1 MSPNAA
7 ADQAAL
13 YSIYLNGDWAGP
25 YRVSQ
30 IRELVAQGTIAT
42 DAIAYAASQERH
54 YMVEELLATS
64 PPAEPLKANPADS
77 ITQGMPALFDDVFDM
92 APQSSE
98 SFDNVLPDLKAFY
111 VAYLGLTEHTGESKK
126 LLADLLGA
134 HQKLIQE
141 LDHRRSDINTLSRV
155 INEIDHVGDYLA
167 NRHQLPQ
174 LWQLLSEMEKID
186 LAVRPDDG
194 VSSARAVLAL
204 LAGRAEVQAN
214 ADDHGSSVLLDLAG
228 LDDEADSV
236 ITRKILLSARS
247 EVASTK
253 RDMDVLQQTYN
264 ELQEQHNK
272 DLEDARKKVEK
283 AESARREERLATN
296 QTIAE
301 VRNLAA
307 EIQRLANKTDITGSD
322 DHELVRQIVHLGE
335 ELRTADASTLAYM
348 AEDVLIRMVAHLR
361 NLATNAGGDSAPLR
375 AELAHARE
383 SLAQAHAQVAQL
395 TTERDN
401 LRIQHEQS
409 RLAAE
414 KASERAKE
422 REHRLRSTV
431 TALEVT
437 KELHQEVME
446 DLKVQL
452 QTAQGRVEDMERN
465 LASVRG
471 EMKDTTGTVEARG
484 KAIQHEMQRM
494 VEMKTMLEV
503 RSNELSTS
511 LKNAEADLAKAQ
523 SSETGQDTSLA
534 EALAAKVTQLR
545 ATYEI
550 TTNRLKDQESIAER
564 LTRDLEVSRQEA
576 LELRGRSDQLSSEL
590 GEARGSLSAARHRLE
605 ELSQAYARL
614 DAERESLH
622 TELHHRKQT
631 DTIHKLADGGD
642 HPSERIS
649 KLERDSA
656 MLERQLGAERRQAE
670 QLAEARNALEVRI
683 TEIAGERNELR
694 QKLDS
699 LQQEHLAEHT
709 RHTAAIAKSTQ
720 AAIEAERRLRELQ
733 NQIGELEARLTT
745 PRKSSDG
752 LEPSTV
758 RVAANANHGALE
770 STEQPNLRAKLDE
783 ITRQRDVALA
793 EVEALR
799 AVSAPPLPLDPTSN
813 RLVELEQQLSKA
825 HAEVAAIA
833 ERHAQVVAERDR
845 VQREFARLRN
855 ELESAAVEHRTALKS
870 ARDRLSE
877 SQERVTNLERQ
888 LTTSAERDAD
898 GGTLRK
904 LLDESVA
911 EQERLAGELARLQVS
926 VPADRDQQIIGLAK
940 ATQQLAS
947 EQEKVNV
954 LTRSLVETLQQ
965 SASARDRAQDLQTH
979 LDLRTGERDQLQLQL
994 NRLRAELDNARLG
1007 VGAGTNLDEVVKT
1020 ALSKRDQALAEL
1032 EHVRQE
1038 LTDTKAQFNLHAHT
1052 SSALENLGHEQQRI
1066 RTLENQLSSLQ
1077 KEADQRQQMFNEAR
1091 ARMVQVS
1098 SECDRLAAELA
1109 ELKSRPD
1116 QEAELKMLRRRLIR
1130 AKRQI
1135 KRLRRERDAA
1145 VAERQHSATN
1155 LHELTGQIERL
1166 KNAQRAAA
1174 EALGLPP
1181 SALPMDPQ
1189 PAGTSKFSASDRPA
1203 VITREFHPV
1212 DLSGSRLSVG
1222 AAGAKVRPLAAAA
1235 GEGGLVSAFGRPR
1248 VISKTANYGNVPVFT
1263 SRLGAPSVGNQSHPA
1278 LMTAKSVRK
1287 HMISRKLVVTGIVTG
1302 GLIACAGMWV
1312 VVLPNMFP
1320 ISDNAVVNCK
1330 VSIIRTPID
1339 GQIIDFKA
1347 LPGASIAV
1355 GQVLAKIQND
1365 RLDHSQL
1372 RALETE
1378 AQNNQRLLVEL
1389 QQRHDTDHNEKM
1401 RLSDALSQWR
1411 ATRVLALT
1419 TALDSAKAAQTLA
1432 KNAVDNSDARLRG
1445 LRLAGVPTADLV
1457 ETAVAYER
1465 AKLQL
1470 AAADKAVS
1478 DLEKSSTAVA
1488 AGECDSEWERYSIL
1502 DETTKRLAISQSEIP
1517 RLSKVTQETNER
1529 KATEEARLARLRTAT
1544 VTATKDGKI
1553 QKLFAREGKLLHSG
1567 ESIAS
1572 IALPVESTTEAIN
1585 NVVIECAITDSLAK
1599 DINVRDEITAYL
1611 MSNQR
1616 KVRGRVIEKVEPS
1629 SAIESGTAD
1638 KSDWSDDF
1646 ISEPR
1651 NRTHTI
1657 VRIAIEGETPAWL
1670 NNDIKIPQGVKV
1682 MFLGSNP
1689 SMLDRFLATIARIGR
1704 F

>member
-7 ADQAAL
+7 TDQATL

-42 DAIAYAASQERH
+42 DAIAYASAQERH
-54 YMVEELLATS
+54 YLVEELLAANPPVEIPKITPAGTLTQD
-64 PPAEPLKANPADS
+64 PPAL
-77 ITQGMPALFDDVFDM
+77 LDDVFDM

-111 VAYLGLTEHTGESKK
+111 SAYLGLTEHAGEPKK
-126 LLADLLGA
+126 LLTDLQGA
-134 HQKLIQE
+134 HHHLIEE
-141 LDHRRSDINTLSRV
+141 LDRRRSDINTLSRV

-194 VSSARAVLAL
+194 VFSARAVLAL
-204 LAGRAEVQAN
+204 LAGRAEVQVN

-236 ITRKILLSARS
+236 ITRKILISAVRN

-253 RDMDVLQQTYN
+253 RDMDVLQQTYS

-307 EIQRLANKTDITGSD
+307 EIQRLANKADITGSND
-322 DHELVRQIVHLGE
+322 RELVRQVVHLGE

-375 AELAHARE
+375 AELVLARE
-383 SLAQAHAQVAQL
+383 GLAQALAQVAQL
-395 TTERDN
+395 TTERDH
-401 LRIQHEQS
+401 LRVQHEQS

-446 DLKVQL
+446 DLKTQL

-523 SSETGQDTSLA
+523 SSETGQDASLA

-622 TELHHRKQT
+622 TELHQRKHT
-631 DTIHKLADGGD
+631 DTIHKLLESSD

-656 MLERQLGAERRQAE
+656 LLERQLGAERRQAE

-683 TEIAGERNELR
+683 TEIAGERNEL
-694 QKLDS
+694 QHQLDG

-720 AAIEAERRLRELQ
+720 AAIEAERRLRDLQ
-733 NQIGELEARLTT
+733 NQIGELEERLTT

-752 LEPSTV
+752 LDPSTA
-758 RVAANANHGALE
+758 RVAAHANYGALE
-770 STEQPNLRAKLDE
+770 STEQQNLRAKLDQ
-783 ITRQRDVALA
+783 ITHERDLALT
-793 EVEALR
+793 ELEALR

-813 RLVELEQQLSKA
+813 RLVELEQQLTQA
-825 HAEVAAIA
+825 HAEIAAIA

-888 LTTSAERDAD
+888 LTTSAARDAD
-898 GGTLRK
+898 GGALRK
-904 LLDESVA
+904 LLNESVA

-947 EQEKVNV
+947 EQEKVSV

-979 LDLRTGERDQLQLQL
+979 LDLRTGERDQLQHQL

-1032 EHVRQE
+1032 DRVRQE

-1098 SECDRLAAELA
+1098 SERDRLAAELA

-1145 VAERQHSATN
+1145 VAERQRSATT
-1155 LHELTGQIERL
+1155 LPELTGQIERL
-1166 KNAQRAAA
+1166 KSSQRAAA

-1189 PAGTSKFSASDRPA
+1189 PAGTKKFSSGDRPA
-1203 VITREFHPV
+1203 VVTREFHPV
-1212 DLSGSRLSVG
+1212 DLSGSRQSIG
-1222 AAGAKVRPLAAAA
+1222 AVGAKVRPLAAAA

-1263 SRLGAPSVGNQSHPA
+1263 SRLGAPSVGNNSHPA
-1278 LMTAKSVRK
+1278 LMSAKSVRK
-1287 HMISRKLVVTGIVTG
+1287 HVFSRKLVVTGIVAG
-1302 GLIACAGMWV
+1302 GLIACAGMGA
-1312 VVLPNMFP
+1312 VVLPSMFP
-1320 ISDNAVVNCK
+1320 ISDKAVVNFR
-1330 VSIIRTPID
+1330 VSIIRAPID
-1339 GQIIDFKA
+1339 GRITNFNA
-1347 LPGASIAV
+1347 RLGEPIAV
-1355 GQVLAKIQND
+1355 GTEFANIQND

-1372 RALETE
+1372 RALDTE
-1378 AQNNQRLLVEL
+1378 AQNNQRLLTDL
-1389 QQRHDTDHNEKM
+1389 QQRHETDQSEKT
-1401 RLSDALSQWR
+1401 LLLDALSQWR
-1411 ATRVLALT
+1411 TTRVLALT

-1432 KNAVDNSDARLRG
+1432 QAAADNSDARLRG
-1445 LRLAGVPTADLV
+1445 LRLAGVPTADLI

-1470 AAADKAVS
+1470 TAADKTVS
-1478 DLEKSSTAVA
+1478 DLEKSSSAVA
-1488 AGECDSEWERYSIL
+1488 AGERDSEWERHSIL
-1502 DETTKRLAISQSEIP
+1502 DETTKHLAMSQSEIP
-1517 RLSKVTQETNER
+1517 RLSKITQETNDR

-1544 VTATKDGKI
+1544 VMATEVGKI
-1553 QKLFAREGKLLHSG
+1553 HQLFATNEKSILRSG
-1567 ESIAS
+1567 DRIAS
-1572 IALPVESTTEAIN
+1572 IKLPAAVAN
-1585 NVVIECAITDSLAK
+1585 NVVIECEIPDSLANN
-1599 DINVRDEITAYL
+1599 IAPGSEITAYL
-1611 MSNQR
+1611 KSVR
-1616 KVRGRVIEKVEPS
+1616 REVRGRVIAKIDPD
-1629 SAIESGTAD
+1629 SAIESSTTGENDWAD
-1638 KSDWSDDF
+1638 NF
-1646 ISEPR
+1646 VSELS
-1651 NRTHTI
+1651 NHTHTI
-1657 VRIAIEGETPAWL
+1657 VRIGLEGEDPDSL
-1670 NNDIKIPQGVKV
+1670 EKIQTKQGVKV

>member
-1 MSPNAA
+1 MTPNAA
-7 ADQAAL
+7 TDQATL
-13 YSIYLNGDWAGP
+13 FSIYLNGDWAGP

-42 DAIAYAASQERH
+42 DAIAYAAAQERH
-54 YMVEELLATS
+54 YMVEELLSAH
-64 PPAEPLKANPADS
+64 PPIEIPKVIPADS
-77 ITQGMPALFDDVFDM
+77 ITQNKPSLFDDVFDM
-92 APQSSE
+92 APGNSK

-111 VAYLGLTEHTGESKK
+111 IAYLGLTEHAGEPQK
-126 LLADLLGA
+126 LLADLQGA
-134 HQKLIQE
+134 HQNLSDE
-141 LDHRRSDINTLSRV
+141 LDRRRSDINTLSRV
-155 INEIDHVGDYLA
+155 INEIDSVGDYLA
-167 NRHQLPQ
+167 DRHQLLQ
-174 LWQLLSEMEKID
+174 LWQLLTELEKID
-186 LAVRPDDG
+186 LAVQPDEG
-194 VSSARAVLAL
+194 VSSARAVLTL
-204 LAGRAEVQAN
+204 LADRAKVQVN

-236 ITRKILLSARS
+236 ITRKILISAVRN

-253 RDMDVLQQTYN
+253 RDMDVLQQTYG

-272 DLEDARKKVEK
+272 VLEEARKKVEK

-307 EIQRLANKTDITGSD
+307 EIQRLANKADITGSND
-322 DHELVRQIVHLGE
+322 PELVRQVVHLGE
-335 ELRTADASTLAYM
+335 ELRTADASTLAYI

-375 AELAHARE
+375 AELVLARE
-383 SLAQAHAQVAQL
+383 GLAQALAQVAQL
-395 TTERDN
+395 TTERDH
-401 LRIQHEQS
+401 LRVQHEQS

-414 KASERAKE
+414 KASERANE
-422 REHRLRSTV
+422 RERRLRNTV
-431 TALEVT
+431 TSMEVT
-437 KELHQEVME
+437 KEVQHEFME

-452 QTAQGRVEDMERN
+452 QTAQGRVEQMERN
-465 LASVRG
+465 LAAVRG
-471 EMKDTTGTVEARG
+471 EMTDTTGSVEARG

-503 RSNELSTS
+503 RSNELSAS

-523 SSETGQDTSLA
+523 SSETGQDASLA

-550 TTNRLKDQESIAER
+550 TTTRLKDQESIAER
-564 LTRDLEVSRQEA
+564 LARDLEVSRQEA

-605 ELSQAYARL
+605 ELHQAYARL

-622 TELHHRKQT
+622 TELHQRKHT
-631 DTIHKLADGGD
+631 DTIHKLTDDVD

-656 MLERQLGAERRQAE
+656 LLERQLSAERRQAE

-683 TEIAGERNELR
+683 SEIAGERNELQ
-694 QKLDS
+694 QKLDG
-699 LQQEHLAEHT
+699 LQKEHLAEHT

-720 AAIEAERRLRELQ
+720 AAIEAERRVRDLQ
-733 NQIGELEARLTT
+733 NQIGELEARLIS

-752 LEPSTV
+752 LEPSTA
-758 RVAANANHGALE
+758 RVAGNANHGALE
-770 STEQPNLRAKLDE
+770 STEQQNLYAKLAE
-783 ITRQRDVALA
+783 ITRERDLALT
-793 EVEALR
+793 ELEALR

-813 RLVELEQQLSKA
+813 RLVELEQQLTQA
-825 HAEVAAIA
+825 HAEVAAIT
-833 ERHAQVVAERDR
+833 ERHAQIIAERDR
-845 VQREFARLRN
+845 VRREFERLRN

-877 SQERVTNLERQ
+877 SQERVASLERQ
-888 LTTSAERDAD
+888 LTSSAARDAD
-898 GGTLRK
+898 GGALRK

-947 EQEKVNV
+947 EQEKVSV

-1007 VGAGTNLDEVVKT
+1007 VGAATNLDEVVKT
-1020 ALSKRDQALAEL
+1020 ALSKRDQALTEL
-1032 EHVRQE
+1032 DHVRQE
-1038 LTDTKAQFNLHAHT
+1038 LADTKAQFNLQAHT
-1052 SSALENLGHEQQRI
+1052 SNALENLGQEQQRI

-1077 KEADQRQQMFNEAR
+1077 NEADQRQQMFHEAR

-1098 SECDRLAAELA
+1098 SERDRLAAELA

-1189 PAGTSKFSASDRPA
+1189 PAGTKKFSSGDRPA
-1203 VITREFHPV
+1203 VVTREFHPV
-1212 DLSGSRLSVG
+1212 DLSGSRQSVG
-1222 AAGAKVRPLAAAA
+1222 AVGAKVRPLAAAS

-1263 SRLGAPSVGNQSHPA
+1263 SRLGAPSVGNNSHPA

-1287 HMISRKLVVTGIVTG
+1287 HMISRKLVVTGIVTS
-1302 GLIACAGMWV
+1302 GLIACAGMWA
-1312 VVLPNMFP
+1312 VVLPSMFP
-1320 ISDNAVVNCK
+1320 LSDNAVVNCK

-1347 LPGASIAV
+1347 LPGASITV
-1355 GQVLAKIQND
+1355 GQVLANIQND
-1365 RLDHSQL
+1365 RLDHSQI

-1378 AQNNQRLLVEL
+1378 VQNNQRLFTDL
-1389 QQRHDTDHNEKM
+1389 QQRHDADQSEKT
-1401 RLSDALSQWR
+1401 RLLDALSQWR

-1419 TALDSAKAAQTLA
+1419 TALDSAKAAQSLA
-1432 KNAVDNSDARLRG
+1432 KNLADNSDARLRG
-1445 LRLAGVPTADLV
+1445 LRLAGVPTADLI

-1488 AGECDSEWERYSIL
+1488 AGERDSEWERFSIL
-1502 DETTKRLAISQSEIP
+1502 DETTKRLAMSQSEIP
-1517 RLSKVTQETNER
+1517 RLSKITQETNER
-1529 KATEEARLARLRTAT
+1529 KTTEEARLAGLRAAT

-1553 QKLFAREGKLLHSG
+1553 QKLFASEGKILHSG
-1567 ESIAS
+1567 ERIAS
-1572 IALPVESTTEAIN
+1572 IAWPNTAI
-1585 NVVIECAITDSLAK
+1585 IECEVPDSRANDITLGSD
-1599 DINVRDEITAYL
+1599 ITAYL
-1611 MSNQR
+1611 ITNR
-1616 KVRGRVIEKVEPS
+1616 REVHGRVIAKIDPS
-1629 SAIESGTAD
+1629 SAIESSTTGEN
-1638 KSDWSDDF
+1638 DWADDF
-1646 ISEPR
+1646 VSVSKHR
-1651 NRTHTI
+1651 FHTI
-1657 VRIAIEGETPAWL
+1657 VRIGLEGETPASL
-1670 NNDIKIPQGVKV
+1670 NAIQISQGVKV

-1689 SMLDRFLATIARIGR
+1689 SVLDRFLANIARVGR

>member
-1 MSPNAA
+1 MSPNANAA

-13 YSIYLNGDWAGP
+13 YSIYLNGDWTGP

-42 DAIAYAASQERH
+42 DAIAYAAAQERH
-54 YMVEELLATS
+54 YMVEELLAANA
-64 PPAEPLKANPADS
+64 PAEPIKANPADS
-77 ITQGMPALFDDVFDM
+77 ITQGTSPLFDDVFDM

-111 VAYLGLTEHTGESKK
+111 SAYLGLTEHAGEPKK
-126 LLADLLGA
+126 LLADLQGA
-134 HQKLIQE
+134 HHLLIEE
-141 LDHRRSDINTLSRV
+141 LDRRRSDINTLSRV

-194 VSSARAVLAL
+194 VFSARAVLAL

-214 ADDHGSSVLLDLAG
+214 ADDHGNSVLLDLAG

-236 ITRKILLSARS
+236 ITRKILISAVRN

-272 DLEDARKKVEK
+272 DIEDARKKVEK

-307 EIQRLANKTDITGSD
+307 EIQRLANKTDITGSND
-322 DHELVRQIVHLGE
+322 PELVRQVVHLGE

-375 AELAHARE
+375 TELAHARE
-383 SLAQAHAQVAQL
+383 SLTQAHAQVAQL
-395 TTERDN
+395 TTERDH

-414 KASERAKE
+414 KASERAKD

-452 QTAQGRVEDMERN
+452 HTAQGRVEDMERN

-471 EMKDTTGTVEARG
+471 EMKDTTETVEARG
-484 KAIQHEMQRM
+484 KALQNEMQRM

-503 RSNELSTS
+503 RSSELSTS
-511 LKNAEADLAKAQ
+511 LKSAEADLAKAQ
-523 SSETGQDTSLA
+523 SSEMGQDAALA

-550 TTNRLKDQESIAER
+550 TTNRLKDQESIAQR

-605 ELSQAYARL
+605 ELHQAYARL

-622 TELHHRKQT
+622 TELHQRKFT
-631 DTIHKLADGGD
+631 DTIHKIADGSE

-656 MLERQLGAERRQAE
+656 LLERQLGAERRQAE
-670 QLAEARNALEVRI
+670 QLAEARNTLEVRI

-694 QKLDS
+694 QKLDT
-699 LQQEHLAEHT
+699 LQQEHLTEHT

-720 AAIEAERRLRELQ
+720 AAIEAERRLRDLQ
-733 NQIGELEARLTT
+733 NHIVELDARLAT
-745 PRKSSDG
+745 PRKSSDD

-758 RVAANANHGALE
+758 RIATHANHDAVE
-770 STEQPNLRAKLDE
+770 TSEQQNLRAKLNE
-783 ITRQRDVALA
+783 ITRERDLALT
-793 EVEALR
+793 ELEALR
-799 AVSAPPLPLDPTSN
+799 AVPAAEWSPDANAN
-813 RLVELEQQLSKA
+813 RVIELEQQLTSA

-845 VQREFARLRN
+845 VQREFSRLRN

-877 SQERVTNLERQ
+877 AQERVANLERQ
-888 LTTSAERDAD
+888 LTTSAARDAD
-898 GGTLRK
+898 GGALRQ
-904 LLDESVA
+904 LLDQSLA
-911 EQERLAGELARLQVS
+911 EQERLTSELARLHVS
-926 VPADRDQQIIGLAK
+926 IPADRDQQIIGLAK

-947 EQEKVNV
+947 EQDKVNV

-965 SASARDRAQDLQTH
+965 SAGARDHSQELQTH
-979 LDLRTGERDQLQLQL
+979 LDLRTGERDQLQDQL
-994 NRLRAELDNARLG
+994 NRLRAEIDNARLG
-1007 VGAGTNLDEVVKT
+1007 VGAGSNLDEVALT
-1020 ALSKRDQALAEL
+1020 ALSKRDQALSEL
-1032 EHVRQE
+1032 DHVRQE
-1038 LTDTKAQFNLHAHT
+1038 LADTKAKFNLHAQT
-1052 SSALENLGHEQQRI
+1052 NNALENLGQEQQRI
-1066 RTLENQLSSLQ
+1066 RTLESQLSALQ

-1098 SECDRLAAELA
+1098 SERDCLAAELA

-1145 VAERQHSATN
+1145 VAERQRSATN

-1166 KNAQRAAA
+1166 KSSQRAAA

-1181 SALPMDPQ
+1181 SALLSDPQ
-1189 PAGTSKFSASDRPA
+1189 PSATRKISASDRPA
-1203 VITREFHPV
+1203 VVTREFHPV
-1212 DLSGSRLSVG
+1212 DLSGSRQALG
-1222 AAGAKVRPLAAAA
+1222 ATGAKARSLPAAA

-1248 VISKTANYGNVPVFT
+1248 VLSKTANYGNVPVFT
-1263 SRLGAPSVGNQSHPA
+1263 SRLGAPTVGNHSHPA
-1278 LMTAKSVRK
+1278 LMSAKSVRK
-1287 HMISRKLVVTGIVTG
+1287 HAFSRKFIVTGIVAG
-1302 GLIACAGMWV
+1302 GLITGVGILA
-1312 VVLPNMFP
+1312 VVLPSMFP
-1320 ISDNAVVNCK
+1320 ISDKAVVNCK
-1330 VSIIRTPID
+1330 VAIVVAPID
-1339 GQIIDFKA
+1339 GHIKDFKA
-1347 LPGASIAV
+1347 RLGEPIAV
-1355 GQVLAKIQND
+1355 GDHVAHIQND
-1365 RLDHSQL
+1365 LLDHSQL
-1372 RALETE
+1372 RALEIE
-1378 AQNNQRLLVEL
+1378 AQNNQRLFTDL
-1389 QQRHDTDHNEKM
+1389 QQRHETDQSEKTH
-1401 RLSDALSQWR
+1401 LLDALSQWR

-1432 KNAVDNSDARLRG
+1432 QAAADNSDARLRG
-1445 LRLAGVPTADLV
+1445 LRLAGVPTADLI
-1457 ETAVAYER
+1457 EPAVAYER

-1470 AAADKAVS
+1470 VAAEKAVS
-1478 DLEKSSTAVA
+1478 DLEKSSAAVA
-1488 AGECDSEWERYSIL
+1488 AGERDSEWERYSIIN
-1502 DETTKRLAISQSEIP
+1502 ETTKRLAVSQSEIP
-1517 RLSKVTQETNER
+1517 RFSKITQETNER

-1544 VTATKDGKI
+1544 VMATEDGKI
-1553 QKLFAREGKLLHSG
+1553 HQLFATNEKSILRSG
-1567 ESIAS
+1567 DRIAS
-1572 IALPVESTTEAIN
+1572 IKLPATVAN
-1585 NVVIECAITDSLAK
+1585 NVVIECEIPDSLANNITLGS
-1599 DINVRDEITAYL
+1599 DIAAYL
-1611 MSNQR
+1611 MTDR
-1616 KVRGRVIEKVEPS
+1616 REVHGRIIAKIDPGS
-1629 SAIESGTAD
+1629 SIESGSAGEN
-1638 KSDWSDDF
+1638 DWANDF
-1646 ISEPR
+1646 ISKHR
-1651 NRTHTI
+1651 FHTI
-1657 VRIAIEGETPAWL
+1657 VRIGLEGETPNSL
-1670 NNDIKIPQGVKV
+1670 NEINISQSVKV
-1682 MFLGSNP
+1682 MFLGNNP
-1689 SMLDRFLATIARIGR
+1689 SVLDRFLATIARVGR